1 VHYCLLK
8 ENPEMTSPDIV
19 SFKRKE
25 NHAKEIIKTVLA
37 HAKNPCIC
45 FSGGKKSLV
54 LLHLIKSVTRM
65 PLTVIFINTT
75 VLFEDTCH
83 YVEKMRKLW
92 GFQLVISTP
101 QAQSDTIARETDIC
115 CNSLIIAPLCE
126 IIQKN
131 GFDYVFIGSVL
142 AEDRMKRLLDAHPEK
157 KKCIP
162 VSPAEHFL
170 NEDIWQYIHAYNLPY
185 CSLYDKG
192 YTTVDCKPCSQIDEF
207 RQKNSLMPNE
217 EELIKEKLKKLGYL

>member
-1 VHYCLLK
+1 MTPLDIISFEQK
-8 ENPEMTSPDIV
+8 ES
-19 SFKRKE
+19 
-25 NHAKEIIKTVLA
+25 HAKESIKNILA

-54 LLHLIKSVTRM
+54 LLHLIKSVTKA
-65 PLTVIFINTT
+65 PIPVIFIDNT
-75 VLFEDTCH
+75 VHFENTRH

-92 GFQLVISTP
+92 GFPLVTGTP
-101 QAQSDTIARETDIC
+101 KEPTDTITLDKDLC
-115 CNSLIIAPLCE
+115 CNSLIVTPLCE

-131 GFDYVFIGSVL
+131 GFDCVFIGSVR
-142 AEDRMKRLLDAHPEK
+142 AEDRMKRLLEANLGK

-162 VSPAEHFL
+162 MSPTEHFL

-185 CSLYDKG
+185 CSLYDLG
-192 YTTVDCKPCSQIDEF
+192 YANVDCKPCSQIDES
-207 RQKNSLMPNE
+207 RQKNNLIAKE